1 LRTALLNHNAGA
13 NKMKPSKRAAA
24 APRNRD
30 RKRERKPP
38 SAQLCPDWFYR
49 LVDPTRYFGYSPTQ
63 LDEKIRTGQVP
74 APISLSDS
82 GGRAKGWFGRQ
93 IIAWQ
98 APIPIIKLVHDDTD
112 PEDST

>member
-1 LRTALLNHNAGA
+1 
-13 NKMKPSKRAAA
+13 MKPSKRAAA

-30 RKRERKPP
+30 RKRVRKPP

-49 LVDPTRYFGYSPTQ
+49 LVDATRYFGYSPTQ

-93 IIAWQ
+93 NIAWQ
-98 APIPIIKLVHDDTD
+98 AAREAASVARTAAAKPTTRKAEQHKT
-112 PEDST
+112 